1 MTGLRRIGGAVTVF
15 VGVALLPLLGGKPVS
30 AAPAP
35 AVAVTTPYLASVAMA
50 STPDGAGYWLV
61 GLDGGVFSFGV
72 RPVLHRVTSRT
83 THQRR

>member
-50 STPDGAGYWLV
+50 STPDGYEYWLMLTV
-61 GLDGGVFSFGV
+61 GYSLA
-72 RPVLHRVTSRT
+72 RPGSTGHFPDNA
-83 THQRR
+83 